1 MFFKNFFNK
10 KRFNR
15 KKFSKKEF
23 NKKGLGVGEVF
34 VFIVAALTFAL
45 IMIFGY
51 KAITDFLQSGE
62 NVAFVQFKTNLESSV
77 KRIYTEYGSVRVE
90 HFTLPAKYSQICF
103 VDLDAPYDSELCKKD
118 LGACNIWEASSGYD
132 SVGENVF
139 LKPVAPK
146 IKVHKLS
153 INSPDGKDFL
163 CLPIKDGQFTIT
175 LEGKGD
181 RTEISPKLVSS

>member
-1 MFFKNFFNK
+1 MFSKRFFNK
-10 KRFNR
+10 KR
-15 KKFSKKEF
+15 FSKKEF

-45 IMIFGY
+45 VMIFGY

-62 NVAFVQFKTNLESSV
+62 KVAFFQFKTNLESSV

-103 VDLDAPYDSELCKKD
+103 VDLDAPPDPALRDLD
-118 LGACNIWEASSGYD
+118 LGAYALWEMSSGYD
-132 SVGENVF
+132 TIGENVF

-146 IKVHKLS
+146 IKVHKIS

-163 CLPIKDGQFTIT
+163 CLPVKDGQFTII

-181 RTEISPKLVSS
+181 KTEISPKLVSS

>member
-10 KRFNR
+10 KGL
-15 KKFSKKEF
+15 

-45 IMIFGY
+45 VMIFGY

-62 NVAFVQFKTNLESSV
+62 NVAFVQFKTSLESSV

-90 HFTLPAKYSQICF
+90 HFTVPAKYSQICF
-103 VDLDAPYDSELCKKD
+103 VDLDAPPDLALKDSD
-118 LGACNIWEASSGYD
+118 LGAYSIWEMSSGYD
-132 SVGENVF
+132 TVNENVF

-146 IKVHKLS
+146 IKVHKIS
-153 INSPDGKDFL
+153 INSPDGKNFL
-163 CLPIKDGQFTIT
+163 CLPIKDGQFTII

-181 RTEISPKLVSS
+181 KTEISPKLVSS